1 MWIKGE
7 SVEYLRILLAAKVSL
22 INPVRIIWESIW
34 LKSLRF
40 WHLGKWV
47 SRIERF
53 MVGFRVSFSYKVNFF
68 MVDEKGFTLIKF
80 IGRNRKGSLH
90 AQQSLPTT
98 LTVNSK
104 LLSFNQI
111 FKKNKCTKKYT
122 LLSVPLL

>member
-34 LKSLRF
+34 LKRLRF

-80 IGRNRKGSLH
+80 IGRNRRGSLP

-111 FKKNKCTKKYT
+111 LKKK
-122 LLSVPLL
+122 